1 MNSYQRN
8 LVVFIEIRIF
18 YAPFSLPLA
27 PLCPF
32 MVRHL
37 LLLLSAAGLVLT
49 CTQCA
54 TSEKERL
61 TPASQRAFRL
71 ERAAPLVMPDTT
83 PLVTASAAL
92 ATSATETNLPEDT
105 DYRAAAP
112 EAVAVS
118 APADVRG
125 LLARAKARSHVKE
138 YSTAI
143 AYLNMALRFA
153 PTNADAY
160 YQRGLTR
167 LKLKQYPAAIT
178 DFTKATQ
185 YNPQCKEAYFGRG
198 VARMQT
204 LNFRA
209 AIPDFTA
216 AINLDGEF
224 ADAYEYRGISHAS
237 LNKPTEAKADLAKA
251 FSLNPEAEKS
261 LRRYSE

>member
-1 MNSYQRN
+1 MDF
-8 LVVFIEIRIF
+8 VEIRIF

-27 PLCPF
+27 PLCLV

-37 LLLLSAAGLVLT
+37 FSLLSAAGLLLT

-54 TSEKERL
+54 TTEKERP

-71 ERAAPLVMPDTT
+71 ERADPLVMPDTT
-83 PLVTASAAL
+83 PLATASASI
-92 ATSATETNLPEDT
+92 ATTNAESGVPKEAP
-105 DYRAAAP
+105 DYRAPSAP
-112 EAVAVS
+112 EALAVG

-125 LLARAKARSHVKE
+125 LLAQAKARSHVKE
-138 YSTAI
+138 YATAI
-143 AYLNMALRFA
+143 TYLNMALRFA
-153 PTNADAY
+153 PGNADAY

-185 YNPQCKEAYFGRG
+185 HNPQCKEAYFGRG

-216 AINLDGEF
+216 AINLDAKF
-224 ADAYEYRGISHAS
+224 ADAYEYRGISYAS
-237 LNKPTEAKADLAKA
+237 LNKPAEAKADLTEAVQ
-251 FSLNPEAEKS
+251 LNPAAEKS
-261 LRRYSE
+261 LRRYTE